1 MSNLTIRKDLTND
14 QIDLLTRTI
23 CKGADKNELDLFIA
37 VASRTGL
44 DPLTKQIY
52 AIKRW
57 DSIEKKNVMTFQ
69 VGIDGLRL
77 IAERTGQ
84 YEGQTEP
91 QWCGEDG
98 VWKDVWLAN
107 TPPAACRVGV
117 YRKGFK
123 SAVFGV
129 VKFSSFVQK
138 TKEGNPTSF
147 WAKMPEVMIAKVAE
161 SHALRKAFPQEM
173 SGLHVEEETAEM
185 EHLIDLDQVPDAK
198 PIQIKPVQLI
208 TKAQYQLLVDLAQRL
223 GMNEQ
228 KMIEGAGKGKENPE
242 DWDLTFFASMRLRL
256 ETAILKRMEQEKAAK
271 EAEEVKG

>member
-1 MSNLTIRKDLTND
+1 MSQVTLKKDLSTD

-98 VWKDVWLAN
+98 LWRDVWLASA
-107 TPPAACRVGV
+107 PPAACKVGV

-129 VKFSSFVQK
+129 VKFASFVQR
-138 TKEGNPTSF
+138 TKDGNPTSF

-173 SGLHVEEETAEM
+173 SGLQVEEETAEM
-185 EHLIDLDQVPDAK
+185 EHLIDLDKVPDVK
-198 PIQIKPVQLI
+198 TIQINAVPKITGDQMLELLARAAELNVTESKLVESNQGKQLSEWDI
-208 TKAQYQLLVDLAQRL
+208 TAYAKAMAQLAQ
-223 GMNEQ
+223 
-228 KMIEGAGKGKENPE
+228 KETN
-242 DWDLTFFASMRLRL
+242 LR
-256 ETAILKRMEQEKAAK
+256 IAK
-271 EAEEVKG
+271 EQAELAKGEKK